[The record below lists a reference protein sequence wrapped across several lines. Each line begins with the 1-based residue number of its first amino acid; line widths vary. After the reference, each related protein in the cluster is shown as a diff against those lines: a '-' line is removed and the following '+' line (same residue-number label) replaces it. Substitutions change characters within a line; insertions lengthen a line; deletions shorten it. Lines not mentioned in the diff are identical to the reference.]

1 MTAVRRL
8 YSGRLLL
15 HIGKIESR
23 YNDLSFNGEI
33 KNPVGVNG
41 KRQFMP
47 CDQSFAFT
55 CRLLFIISIFMPVLL
70 IRIVS

>member
-41 KRQFMP
+41 KRQ
-47 CDQSFAFT
+47 T
-55 CRLLFIISIFMPVLL
+55 SIYAM
-70 IRIVS
+70 